1 MATRSVVIVKDN
13 DKENWIYHHWDGY
26 PEGVGFDLVRRSKKF
41 KSYEDKWYGD
51 DITNKLVKDTTDSY
65 EITNGYH
72 KDIDFLYVIDCQ
84 EEKIKCFRITKYD
97 WNTYRDIINSDNKID
112 LLELFKKKEVEK

>member
-26 PEGVGFDLVRRSKKF
+26 PEGVGFDLVKRSKKF

-51 DITNKLVKDTTDSY
+51 DITNKLVKDTNDSY

-72 KDIDFLYVIDCQ
+72 TDIDFLYVIDCQ
-84 EEKIKCFRITKYD
+84 EEKIKCFRITKYG
-97 WNTYRDIINSDNKID
+97 WNTYRDIINNENEID
-112 LLELFKKKEVEK
+112 LLELFKKEEVIK

>member
-26 PEGVGFDLVRRSKKF
+26 PEGVGFDLVKRSKKF

-72 KDIDFLYVIDCQ
+72 TDIDFLYVIDCQ
-84 EEKIKCFRITKYD
+84 EEKIKCFRITKYG
-97 WNTYRDIINSDNKID
+97 WNTYSDIINNENEID
-112 LLELFKKKEVEK
+112 LLELFKKEEVIK